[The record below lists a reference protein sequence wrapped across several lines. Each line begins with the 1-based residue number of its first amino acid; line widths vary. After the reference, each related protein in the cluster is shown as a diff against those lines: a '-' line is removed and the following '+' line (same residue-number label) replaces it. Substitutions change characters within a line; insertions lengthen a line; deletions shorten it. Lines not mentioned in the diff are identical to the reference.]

1 MKVAI
6 AHDWLTGM
14 RGGEKCLE
22 VFCELFPEATIFT
35 LLHNKGSVS
44 PAIEKMRIETSFIQS
59 LPGAAT
65 KYRDYLPLF
74 PRAIESF
81 DLRGFDLV
89 LSSSH
94 CAAKGVKV
102 PEGPTHICYCYTP
115 MRYAWVFFNEYFGNL
130 NPVKRKIVSIIIER
144 LKRWDLRTNENVDFF
159 IAISDNVRNRIKSF
173 YNREADVIYPP
184 VETDRFGLSTE
195 EGVFYLIVSAL
206 VPYKRIDIAVK
217 AFNILG
223 KKLVI
228 IGTGNSE
235 AELRKMAGPSIE
247 FLGWVDNDKIAEY
260 YSRASAIIFP
270 GEEDF
275 GIVPV
280 EAQACGRPVIAY
292 ARGGVLET
300 VTPINP
306 QPRTSD
312 ERPPC
317 AKASEGRP
325 AKSDEPG
332 GVFFYQQTP
341 QALIDAVEYFES
353 VKDSFNPQGLR
364 KNALRFDRGVFKEK
378 IREYLEER
386 IKVGIASSPSL
397 CSGSSQ

>member
-44 PAIEKMRIETSFIQS
+44 PAIEKMRIETSFIQN
-59 LPGAAT
+59 LPKAAT
-65 KYRDYLPLF
+65 KYRNYLPFF

-81 DLRGFDLV
+81 DLSGFDLI

-94 CAAKGVKV
+94 CVAKGVRV
-102 PEGPTHICYCYTP
+102 PEGPRHICYCYTP
-115 MRYAWVFFNEYFGNL
+115 MRYAWVFFEEYFGRSNI
-130 NPVKRKIVSIIIER
+130 VKRKIISTVVER
-144 LKRWDLRTNENVDFF
+144 LKKWDLRTNENVDFF
-159 IAISDNVRNRIKSF
+159 IAISDNVRNRIKRF
-173 YNREADVIYPP
+173 YNRDADVIYPP
-184 VETDRFGLSTE
+184 VEIEKFGLSTK
-195 EGVFYLIVSAL
+195 EGDFYLIVSAL
-206 VPYKRIDIAVK
+206 VPYKRIDIAIN
-217 AFNILG
+217 AFNISG

-235 AELRKMAGPSIE
+235 AELRKTAKPNIE
-247 FLGWVDNDKIAEY
+247 FLGWVDNNKITEY
-260 YSRASAIIFP
+260 YSNASALIFP

-275 GIVPV
+275 GIVPI
-280 EAQACGRPVIAY
+280 EAQACGKPVIAY

-300 VTPINP
+300 VRPINP
-306 QPRTSD
+306 QLST
-312 ERPPC
+312 
-317 AKASEGRP
+317 
-325 AKSDEPG
+325 SDEPG

-353 VKDSFNPQGLR
+353 VKDRFNPQGLR

-378 IREYLEER
+378 IREYVEKR
-386 IKVGIASSPSL
+386 VGS
-397 CSGSSQ
+397 